1 MAAAMTRDLDTSAK
15 GRRLALF
22 IAGVGVF
29 WILVNLIGKEY
40 DWSPHTSLL
49 FDLFALVGFGVG
61 LVKGVIL
68 WRQRRED
75 KD

>member
-1 MAAAMTRDLDTSAK
+1 MANAMTRNLDTGAK

-29 WILVNLIGKEY
+29 WILVNLIGNEY
-40 DWSPHTSLL
+40 EWSHRTRAL
-49 FDLFALVGFGVG
+49 FDLIALAGFGVG
-61 LVKGVIL
+61 LVKGAIL

-75 KD
+75 ED